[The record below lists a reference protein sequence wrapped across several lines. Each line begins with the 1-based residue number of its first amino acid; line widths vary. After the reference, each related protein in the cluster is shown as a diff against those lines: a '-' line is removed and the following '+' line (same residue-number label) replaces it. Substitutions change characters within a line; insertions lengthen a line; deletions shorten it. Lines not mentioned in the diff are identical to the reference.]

1 MSDLKENIN
10 DNEISV
16 GGFKFYS
23 EEAAQEA
30 KDELNAIQYISSKT
44 NAKDPKQVYVLY
56 NRIIDQDLFNTQVG
70 MNYLKELQQ
79 FLYISKDIPNE
90 RIRPIPIEKNLS
102 MTLKD
107 RRIQMEHM
115 TEFKEMQKQNN
126 KYKKNL
132 SALIIVNIL
141 LIVVIIGMTFITIFS
156 KNTNVVN
163 YEVNLQNKYA
173 SWEEQLQSEEQSIN
187 DREKALDRK
196 IYNTK

>member
-1 MSDLKENIN
+1 MSDLKDNKD

-141 LIVVIIGMTFITIFS
+141 LVVVIIGMAFITIFS

-196 IYNTK
+196 INNTK

>member
-1 MSDLKENIN
+1 MSDLKDNKD